1 MARLTQRFFR
11 RPPEVVAEAL
21 VGCELRTRDGIRL
34 QVTEVEAYGGP
45 EDSASHARFGRT
57 ARNETMFGP
66 PGRAYVYLCYG
77 IHQMFNVVAH
87 VPGRAG
93 AVLVRGCA
101 VISGHELAL
110 SRRGRP
116 IAERTDPSLVAGP
129 GKVGQV
135 LGVRA
140 ADSGI
145 PLYRPGHVEV
155 HAGRGAPGQRD
166 GQGNGQG
173 NGQGDRQ
180 RDGQRDGQRE
190 ASGKASRVGPRV
202 GIDFADPADRARP
215 WRFAAE
221 GQAVSHPRGLGP
233 AARGR

>member
-1 MARLTQRFFR
+1 MTRLTQRFFR
-11 RPPEVVAEAL
+11 RAPEVVAPEL

-57 ARNETMFGP
+57 GRNETMFGP

-101 VISGHELAL
+101 VISGHDLAV

-116 IAERTDPSLVAGP
+116 AAERTHPSLLAGP

-145 PLYRPGHVEV
+145 PLYRPGPVEV
-155 HAGRGAPGQRD
+155 HAGRGAPGLRD
-166 GQGNGQG
+166 GL
-173 NGQGDRQ
+173 
-180 RDGQRDGQRE
+180 RDGQRE
-190 ASGKASRVGPRV
+190 GSGKASRMGPRV
-202 GIDFADPADRARP
+202 GIDFAEPADRARA
-215 WRFAAE
+215 WRFAAP
-221 GQAVSHPRGLGP
+221 GGAVTHPRDLDIMTD
-233 AARGR
+233 